1 MKETMVVEPTAQSDG
16 MSTIH
21 VDRVEVIVREANK
34 EGAPLAESQMKVLR
48 NELEVQNWLDPLMS
62 LMRAAGNDTRI
73 RILYLLWRRGEVRV
87 NDLATI
93 LELTPRDLAATEK
106 ASGVWHRP
114 NAPRRA
120 DDLLSPQC
128 LVGICSVPG
137 QLLQRR
143 TRSLN
148 TQPDV

>member
-93 LELTPRDLAATEK
+93 LGLTTPAISQQLKKLRECGIVLTRRDAQTIYYRLN
-106 ASGVWHRP
+106 ASSEFV
-114 NAPRRA
+114 A
-120 DDLLSPQC
+120 C
-128 LVGICSVPG
+128 LVSFFKGG
-137 QLLQRR
+137 REA
-143 TRSLN
+143 
-148 TQPDV
+148 